1 MSKIIKNKYFI
12 FFLIFLIIM
21 LIVKAVLV
29 GRQEQRDK
37 EDEASIKVV
46 DYREF
51 LELAKAGKVDYIDYK
66 GTDEYMTFSLYNEET
81 EGKTRDE
88 LEKMEYTYPKKD
100 LRRTIYPAYD
110 EFRKDMLGMGISLK
124 ANVKRTMLIN
134 AITSI
139 ITVLIPFIIIVLLF
153 NMLSGIFGGIDKK
166 ELVQT
171 SDKKFSDIIGH
182 DEILEDIKFI
192 TDMIQNPKKSEKA
205 GVTVPKGILLS
216 GDSGT
221 GKTLIAKAIA
231 GEAGVPFLYMNASS
245 FVEMYVGVGAKRVR
259 GLFKV
264 AKENAPCVVFIDEI
278 DAVGGSR
285 DGRGSIMEHD
295 QTLNALLQ
303 EMDGFIERKGI
314 FVIAATNRP
323 DRLDKALLRSGR
335 FDRQIVVGKPKN
347 WHVRKDLFEFYLKDM
362 KLAEDIDLESIS
374 KQTVDFT
381 GADIQSICNEAGII
395 ALMQNKKCIDTA
407 CIEESIDK
415 KIFKGNRSNKDE
427 FLNDKKIVAYHE
439 SGHAVVTYLL
449 NMPIARATI
458 VGTTSGV
465 GGFVMQTESES
476 YFTTDE
482 ELRHQIMIAY
492 GGRASEQIKFDD
504 KVTTG
509 SSSDIT
515 QATNIMLAYI
525 EKYGFDR
532 SFGYL
537 DMSVLTA
544 QQLITGDSVV
554 NRLADMSK
562 KLYSD
567 TFVLLSNNYNLVE
580 VLAEK
585 LLEEET
591 LSGDA
596 IKALLDGEK
605 SGERVEQA

>member
-1 MSKIIKNKYFI
+1 M
-12 FFLIFLIIM
+12 
-21 LIVKAVLV
+21 
-29 GRQEQRDK
+29 R
-37 EDEASIKVV
+37 
-46 DYREF
+46 
-51 LELAKAGKVDYIDYK
+51 
-66 GTDEYMTFSLYNEET
+66 
-81 EGKTRDE
+81 
-88 LEKMEYTYPKKD
+88 
-100 LRRTIYPAYD
+100 
-110 EFRKDMLGMGISLK
+110 
-124 ANVKRTMLIN
+124 NVK
-134 AITSI
+134 
-139 ITVLIPFIIIVLLF
+139 
-153 NMLSGIFGGIDKK
+153 
-166 ELVQT
+166 
-171 SDKKFSDIIGH
+171 
-182 DEILEDIKFI
+182 
-192 TDMIQNPKKSEKA
+192 
-205 GVTVPKGILLS
+205 
-216 GDSGT
+216 
-221 GKTLIAKAIA
+221 
-231 GEAGVPFLYMNASS
+231 
-245 FVEMYVGVGAKRVR
+245 
-259 GLFKV
+259 
-264 AKENAPCVVFIDEI
+264 
-278 DAVGGSR
+278 
-285 DGRGSIMEHD
+285 
-295 QTLNALLQ
+295 
-303 EMDGFIERKGI
+303 
-314 FVIAATNRP
+314 
-323 DRLDKALLRSGR
+323 
-335 FDRQIVVGKPKN
+335 
-347 WHVRKDLFEFYLKDM
+347 
-362 KLAEDIDLESIS
+362 
-374 KQTVDFT
+374 
-381 GADIQSICNEAGII
+381 
-395 ALMQNKKCIDTA
+395 NKKCIDTA